1 VSRLRI
7 VHVVV
12 AGDIGG
18 AERLLVDL
26 ASRPEASGADHTVA
40 LMTPNERL
48 AAYFSG
54 AGLRVVD
61 RGRVRENAAAYL
73 WRSLGPRDVAWL
85 TDVLRAERAD
95 VTHLHTFASHVVGL
109 RAARR
114 AGVPV
119 MRTEHH
125 VQYFVDLD
133 TRFFT
138 RWSLDRVDAA
148 VAISDYVASFVASIA
163 PRVAPRL
170 HVVRNGVDADY
181 FAPRPSPLA
190 DSDPFTFA
198 VVCRLE
204 PWKGVDLVVDAL
216 REVPGARLDVIGDGS
231 DRAALEARARASG
244 LEGRVRFLG
253 YRKDPRDAFAACDA
267 AINSSR
273 DEPLGLSVLEAQ
285 AMGRPVLA
293 FAGGGIPEVVR
304 DGETGWLVRERT
316 VAALAAAM
324 CDAASD
330 RPRARLRGEAARA
343 FVDREHRVERMCE
356 GYGRVYAALAG
367 SSVGSSVSASGNVAS
382 ASSAVKSSSQ

>member
-1 VSRLRI
+1 VSRPRV

-26 ASRPEASGADHTVA
+26 GTRPDASGADHVVA

-48 AAYFSG
+48 ASFFTG
-54 AGLRVVD
+54 AGLNVVD

-85 TDVLRAERAD
+85 TDVMRRERAT
-95 VTHLHTFASHVVGL
+95 VAHLHTFASHVIGL

-138 RWSLDRVDAA
+138 RWSLARVDAV
-148 VAISDYVASFVASIA
+148 VAISDYVRDFVARIA
-163 PRVAPRL
+163 PSVAGRMR
-170 HVVRNGVDADY
+170 VVRNGVDADY
-181 FAPRPSPLA
+181 FAPRPSPLTDA
-190 DSDPFTFA
+190 DPFTFA

-204 PWKGVDLVVDAL
+204 PWKGVSLIIDAL
-216 REVPGARLDVIGDGS
+216 ADVPGARLDVVGDGS
-231 DRAALEARARASG
+231 ERAALEARAAELPSVRD
-244 LEGRVRFLG
+244 RVRFLG

-267 AINSSR
+267 AISASR

-285 AMGRPVLA
+285 AMGRPILA
-293 FAGGGIPEVVR
+293 FAGGGIPEVVK
-304 DGETGWLVRERT
+304 DGETGWLVRERS

-324 CDAASD
+324 RDAASS
-330 RPRARLRGEAARA
+330 RPRARLRGGAARA
-343 FVDREHRVERMCE
+343 FVDREHRIERMCE
-356 GYGRVYAALAG
+356 GYGRVYAELD
-367 SSVGSSVSASGNVAS
+367 SGMVAS
-382 ASSAVKSSSQ
+382 ASSPVRSRNQ